1 VAIRKAGL
9 VLALAVAVAGV
20 YAARHHYRSRS
31 VSLPNLPAPQL
42 SLTDIDGRAVHTSD
56 YNGRVLLVS
65 FWAAWCLPCNEEV
78 PHFVELQQ
86 KYQNQGLQTIGF
98 SVDDARDDLRNFYQ
112 KFKMNYPVV
121 PADQKTLSAY
131 GGLPG
136 LPTTLLIDRR
146 GRIREKY
153 VGYTDFNKLEQRIIA
168 LLRA

>member
-1 VAIRKAGL
+1 ML
-9 VLALAVAVAGV
+9 V
-20 YAARHHYRSRS
+20 ARHHYKSPAS
-31 VSLPNLPAPQL
+31 SGSYPQAPQL
-42 SLTDIDGRAVHTSD
+42 SLTDLDGHSLNTSA
-56 YNGRVLLVS
+56 YNGKVLLVS

-153 VGYTDFNKLEQRIIA
+153 VGYTDFNKLEQRIMA